1 MGVNKAYVDLA
12 ERLARAS
19 GDIICR
25 YFRSLPQIGQKL
37 DSTPVTIADKEAEIA
52 MRKIIQAECP
62 DHGIIGE
69 EGGKIIENA
78 RFVWVLDPI
87 DGTKNYVSGSY
98 QFGTLISLLEN
109 GEFVLGIIDQP
120 VLRERW
126 LGVRGQPTTFNGE
139 PVQVRSCTS
148 LSEAWMYSTS
158 PNMFEMDNG
167 ERFERLT
174 KKVRHSLFGTDCIG
188 YGLLASGFTDIV
200 CEAQLKHWDYA
211 AHVPIIEGAGGIIT
225 DWNGKSLTLGSSGTV
240 LASGDRRIHD
250 SALTVLSD
258 SDLR

>member
-1 MGVNKAYVDLA
+1 
-12 ERLARAS
+12 
-19 GDIICR
+19 
-25 YFRSLPQIGQKL
+25 
-37 DSTPVTIADKEAEIA
+37 
-52 MRKIIQAECP
+52 
-62 DHGIIGE
+62 
-69 EGGKIIENA
+69 
-78 RFVWVLDPI
+78 
-87 DGTKNYVSGSY
+87 
-98 QFGTLISLLEN
+98 
-109 GEFVLGIIDQP
+109 
-120 VLRERW
+120 
-126 LGVRGQPTTFNGE
+126 
-139 PVQVRSCTS
+139 
-148 LSEAWMYSTS
+148 MYSTS